1 MAAKKSGILDWR
13 KDFWDWSIS
22 SPFIWKVMSSIPGHD
37 STIHSVRGESKPER
51 RSGKRIVAGTAF
63 RLEFQV
69 H

>member
-1 MAAKKSGILDWR
+1 MATCKKWQQVI
-13 KDFWDWSIS
+13 FAY
-22 SPFIWKVMSSIPGHD
+22 
-37 STIHSVRGESKPER
+37 TRGETKPER